1 MQGTPDDR
9 GVNYRALQELFLL
22 KASMEGKAEFALSL
36 SVLEVSFQA
45 LGGNS
50 QHTCPSWS
58 VGRAG
63 GREVG
68 GGGFD
73 WVRVW
78 VVCVVGAHWS
88 CLYDDPSLCE

>member
-50 QHTCPSWS
+50 QHTWS
-58 VGRAG
+58 QL
-63 GREVG
+63 ECG
-68 GGGFD
+68 GGG
-73 WVRVW
+73 V
-78 VVCVVGAHWS
+78 
-88 CLYDDPSLCE
+88 